1 MIKKVSILLAF
12 ALTFVNIF
20 AFNSVSFAETPPPN
34 ISAPYAVLM
43 DYTSGKIL
51 YQKNPHAQMYPAS
64 TTKMWTA
71 YVTLKHVKNLDEVVT
86 VGNIGHID
94 GTSMYLVPGEKL
106 TVRQLLDGLLL
117 VSANDAAV
125 VLAEHVSGSVPEF
138 AKLMNEEAKKVGAV
152 DTHFNNANGLPD
164 TQHYTSAYD
173 MALMAREAMSN
184 DVFRKIV
191 STKMMRIPAT
201 PLYQERFLKNTNQFL
216 TGSGQIPY
224 DGKMVDIQYNIV
236 DGIKTGFT
244 DDAGK
249 CLLSSAKKDDMRL
262 ISAVFKADGDTNL
275 YVDSRTLL
283 DYGFNNFKSEKSID
297 KSTYTGSKS
306 IWYSKERKLDYVPKY
321 SYYTVINK
329 NEENPTYKTEVKL
342 NDFNLPIKKGDT
354 VGTLEVYK
362 DDEKKPIAN
371 IPLIA
376 QNNVTNLFKSILNNK
391 IVKFIISAL
400 AGVLGLIVL
409 FILLVLLRKKI
420 RRNKRRNYMY
430 NKKKNIYSN
439 KKNIYSSKKR
449 KNIYS
454 NKKSTNRRKRRY

>member
-106 TVRQLLDGLLL
+106 TVRQLLDGLLI

-138 AKLMNEEAKKVGAV
+138 AKLMNEEAKKIGAV

-342 NDFNLPIKKGDT
+342 NDFKLPIKKGDT

-400 AGVLGLIVL
+400 TGVLGLIVL

>member
-138 AKLMNEEAKKVGAV
+138 AKLMNEEAKKIGAV

-262 ISAVFKADGDTNL
+262 ISQYL
-275 YVDSRTLL
+275 
-283 DYGFNNFKSEKSID
+283 
-297 KSTYTGSKS
+297 
-306 IWYSKERKLDYVPKY
+306 KLM
-321 SYYTVINK
+321 VIQ
-329 NEENPTYKTEVKL
+329 
-342 NDFNLPIKKGDT
+342 I
-354 VGTLEVYK
+354 
-362 DDEKKPIAN
+362 
-371 IPLIA
+371 
-376 QNNVTNLFKSILNNK
+376 
-391 IVKFIISAL
+391 
-400 AGVLGLIVL
+400 
-409 FILLVLLRKKI
+409 
-420 RRNKRRNYMY
+420 YM
-430 NKKKNIYSN
+430 
-439 KKNIYSSKKR
+439 
-449 KNIYS
+449 
-454 NKKSTNRRKRRY
+454 